1 MTINDV
7 SKCCVWKGGRA
18 SVTRAAGIALFLLC
32 TAGCGD
38 DEDEGGEGR
47 GRGRWG
53 GGGRQWGGR
62 EAAIPVK
69 TQAVTRGDISSYI
82 ETHARLEAERW
93 VSVVARTQG
102 MVEHLL
108 VEEGDRVAE
117 GDVLVR
123 LDKVELNLRV
133 QQAKV
138 ALDDARA
145 THTRRVA
152 LFERQMVSEE
162 EYEGARNQLAN
173 AEVAFEEA
181 RLDLAYADIR
191 APISGTVMLRRIELG
206 DLVRPND
213 EVFAVAD
220 LEPLQARIRIP
231 EKRMGQVRPGQ
242 AAEIAIDAIP
252 DRVFAAKVRMINPG
266 VDPQSGTVKVTLDV
280 LSESGQLKPGM
291 FTTVR
296 IITDVHRGALIIP
309 KKALVLETD
318 EDDVFII
325 EGDSSGR
332 RVRIELGYVDGDR
345 IEVLSGLRP
354 RDAVITVGQEGLKDG
369 AAVRIAGAGLVD
381 SAAVAEARASASE
394 EGGRALDGGGRRGR
408 AGPGVG
414 RGFGRGGM
422 PDSSTIVARM
432 KERGMSDSAAVARY
446 KQIKERI
453 SQRARD

>member
-1 MTINDV
+1 MPTDDLF
-7 SKCCVWKGGRA
+7 
-18 SVTRAAGIALFLLC
+18 TRTVGIALFMLFA
-32 TAGCGD
+32 AGCGD
-38 DEDEGGEGR
+38 DEGGEGR
-47 GRGRWG
+47 GRRGWGSG
-53 GGGRQWGGR
+53 GGGQWGGM

-93 VSVVARTQG
+93 VSVIARTQG
-102 MVEHLL
+102 MVEQLR
-108 VEEGDRVAE
+108 VEEGDRVAAGE
-117 GDVLVR
+117 VLVH

-138 ALDDARA
+138 LLDDARA
-145 THTRRVA
+145 THDRRLA

-162 EYEGARNQLAN
+162 EYEGARNQVAN

-181 RLDLAYADIR
+181 SLDLAYADIR
-191 APISGTVMLRRIELG
+191 APISGTVMLRQIEVG

-213 EVFAVAD
+213 EVFAIAD

-231 EKRMGQVRPGQ
+231 EKRMGQVQPGQ
-242 AAEIAIDAIP
+242 VAEIASDAIP

-280 LSESGQLKPGM
+280 PNASGQLKPGM
-291 FTTVR
+291 FATVR

-309 KKALVLETD
+309 KRALVLETD
-318 EDDVFII
+318 EDDVFVV

-354 RDAVITVGQEGLKDG
+354 GDAVITVGQEGLKDG
-369 AAVRIAGAGLVD
+369 AAVRIAGTGLVD
-381 SAAVAEARASASE
+381 SAAVAKVRAKASE
-394 EGGRALDGGGRRGR
+394 AGGRGGNRGGG
-408 AGPGVG
+408 GPGGG
-414 RGFGRGGM
+414 RGFGEGGM
-422 PDSSTIVARM
+422 PDSATIVSRM

-446 KQIKERI
+446 RRIKERM
-453 SQRARD
+453 SQRSRD